1 MDNTQTMNVKHD
13 IVIKKYAK
21 PMPDEK
27 VNFSEKMIMGMILH
41 VFQNKLKEIRNIYPY
56 AIRIQIL

>member
-1 MDNTQTMNVKHD
+1 MDNTQTMNVTHD

-27 VNFSEKMIMGMILH
+27 VNFSEKMIMVMIL
-41 VFQNKLKEIRNIYPY
+41 FQNKLKEIRNIYH
-56 AIRIQIL
+56 RSSVML

>member
-27 VNFSEKMIMGMILH
+27 VNFLEKMIMVMILH
-41 VFQNKLKEIRNIYPY
+41 VFQNKLKEIRNIYH
-56 AIRIQIL
+56 RRSVML

>member
-1 MDNTQTMNVKHD
+1 MDNTQTINVTHD

-21 PMPDEK
+21 LMPDEK

-41 VFQNKLKEIRNIYPY
+41 VFQNKLKEIRNIYH
-56 AIRIQIL
+56 RRSVML

>member
-21 PMPDEK
+21 LMPDEK
-27 VNFSEKMIMGMILH
+27 VNFSEKMIMVMILH
-41 VFQNKLKEIRNIYPY
+41 VFQNKLKEIRNIYH
-56 AIRIQIL
+56 RRSVML

>member
-13 IVIKKYAK
+13 IVIKNYAK

-27 VNFSEKMIMGMILH
+27 VNFSEKMIIVMILH
-41 VFQNKLKEIRNIYPY
+41 VFQKKLKEIRNIYH
-56 AIRIQIL
+56 RRSVML

>member
-41 VFQNKLKEIRNIYPY
+41 VFQNKLKEIRNIYH
-56 AIRIQIL
+56 RRSVML

>member
-27 VNFSEKMIMGMILH
+27 VNFSEKMIMVMILH
-41 VFQNKLKEIRNIYPY
+41 VFQNKLKEIRNIYH
-56 AIRIQIL
+56 RRSVML

>member
-41 VFQNKLKEIRNIYPY
+41 VFQNKLKEIRNIYH
-56 AIRIQIL
+56 RSSVML